1 MLILNELHPEYEQ
14 VSPPPQ
20 GWDEMAPLVEEY
32 NSLPYQRSSL
42 TDITFSIYTSAP
54 SRFIVDGK
62 SLYIHG
68 QLVSRHSKPLSA
80 KMNAKKDYTII
91 DGVDKETFVR
101 FIEWAYKGYYTAAEY
116 RIDAESPSLSKFED
130 SDTCTPEAEPHF
142 PCVEEAPAPALEEP
156 EAEPELD
163 FGWGSFRP
171 KKSKKTGKKA
181 KLVWDEPA
189 PEAPAPEEP
198 AWEPALPVECPPDE
212 CSWEPQ
218 PMKSSKESLKK
229 SFYARKYEM
238 RQDTIT
244 IAPPRPNQEP
254 NENYTPIFLSHA
266 HLYVFAL
273 KYDIPSLKTL
283 ALENLH
289 MTLDRFT
296 LHPERTG
303 DIIELL
309 RYVYGS
315 QELKDGVEEMR
326 EMLRGYI
333 GFQMDVLMKDR
344 DFRGLMKEEGELLD
358 DFVEMVG
365 KRI

>member
-1 MLILNELHPEYEQ
+1 M
-14 VSPPPQ
+14 
-20 GWDEMAPLVEEY
+20 D
-32 NSLPYQRSSL
+32 
-42 TDITFSIYTSAP
+42 D
-54 SRFIVDGK
+54 K

-80 KMNAKKDYTII
+80 KINAKKDFTII
-91 DGVDKETFVR
+91 DSVDKETFVR

-130 SDTCTPEAEPHF
+130 SDTCTLEAEPF
-142 PCVEEAPAPALEEP
+142 PSAEEAPTAAL
-156 EAEPELD
+156 AEPESFPSADESPTAAPEPEPQVPGFGPLD
-163 FGWGSFRP
+163 DRRGSYGG
-171 KKSKKTGKKA
+171 KKSKKNVKKA
-181 KLVWDEPA
+181 SFAWHMECA
-189 PEAPAPEEP
+189 PQS
-198 AWEPALPVECPPDE
+198 LP
-212 CSWEPQ
+212 SEPQ
-218 PMKSSKESLKK
+218 PMKSSKESLRE
-229 SFYARKYEM
+229 SFYARTYKT

-244 IAPPRPNQEP
+244 ISLPRPNEEP

-266 HLYVFAL
+266 HLYVFAH

-289 MTLDRFT
+289 MTLDKFT

-309 RYVYGS
+309 RYIYGS
-315 QELKDGVEEMR
+315 KELKEGTEEMR
-326 EMLRGYI
+326 EMLKGYI

-344 DFRGLMKEEGELLD
+344 DFQGLMKEEGDLLD

>member
-1 MLILNELHPEYEQ
+1 MLILNELHPEHEQ
-14 VSPPPQ
+14 VSSIPQ
-20 GWDEMAPLVEEY
+20 GCDEMSSLVEEY
-32 NSLPYQRSSL
+32 TSLPSQRSSL
-42 TDITFSIYTSAP
+42 TDITLSIYTSAP
-54 SRFIVDGK
+54 SKFIVDGK

-80 KMNAKKDYTII
+80 KINAEKDFTII
-91 DGVDKETFVR
+91 KSVDKHTFVR

-130 SDTCTPEAEPHF
+130 SDTCTPEAERP
-142 PCVEEAPAPALEEP
+142 PCVEEAPPPPREEP
-156 EAEPELD
+156 EPEVDAAISFGEPD
-163 FGWGSFRP
+163 NGWGSFRSR
-171 KKSKKTGKKA
+171 KSKKAGKKA
-181 KLVWDEPA
+181 TWVWDDSAPAEPA
-189 PEAPAPEEP
+189 PEV
-198 AWEPALPVECPPDE
+198 ALPDDFPL
-212 CSWEPQ
+212 EPQ
-218 PMKSSKESLKK
+218 PMKSSKESLKE
-229 SFYARKYEM
+229 SFCDRKYET

-244 IAPPRPNQEP
+244 IPPPRPNEEP

-266 HLYVFAL
+266 HLYVFAH
-273 KYDIPSLKTL
+273 KYDIPPLKTL

-309 RYVYGS
+309 RYIYGS
-315 QELKDGVEEMR
+315 QELKEGAEEMR

>member
-1 MLILNELHPEYEQ
+1 M
-14 VSPPPQ
+14 
-20 GWDEMAPLVEEY
+20 
-32 NSLPYQRSSL
+32 
-42 TDITFSIYTSAP
+42 
-54 SRFIVDGK
+54 DGK
-62 SLYIHG
+62 SLYIHS

-80 KMNAKKDYTII
+80 KINAKKDFTII
-91 DGVDKETFVR
+91 DSVDKDTFVR

-130 SDTCTPEAEPHF
+130 SDTCTPEAETF
-142 PCVEEAPAPALEEP
+142 PSAVEAPIAAPVASEP
-156 EAEPELD
+156 EP
-163 FGWGSFRP
+163 
-171 KKSKKTGKKA
+171 
-181 KLVWDEPA
+181 EPA
-189 PEAPAPEEP
+189 PEAPVFEELDDGWGSFGVKKSKKKVKKASF
-198 AWEPALPVECPPDE
+198 AWDMERSPP
-212 CSWEPQ
+212 SPPSVPQ
-218 PMKSSKESLKK
+218 PMKSSKESLKE
-229 SFYARKYEM
+229 SFYARKYEI
-238 RQDTIT
+238 RQDTIP
-244 IAPPRPNQEP
+244 IPSPRPNEEP

-266 HLYVFAL
+266 RLYVFAH
-273 KYDIPSLKTL
+273 KYDIPALKTL

-289 MTLDRFT
+289 MTLEKFT

-309 RYVYGS
+309 RYIYGS
-315 QELKDGVEEMR
+315 KEFKEGAEAMR